1 MDRKYKNII
10 NNFLTEEEC
19 NNLIQFGDDSGF
31 ELSKIRTGQ
40 GDIIREDIRN
50 NDRVI
55 VKDGGVIADELFE
68 KVRDELPEVIGQWQL
83 KGLNE
88 QVKIYKYTKGQ
99 QFKMHRDAP
108 YVRHDNEQSF
118 LTMMVYLNEGFEGGD
133 TFFLDQQVKSE
144 TGKCLIFW
152 QDQLHAG
159 MEVTEGVKYAIR
171 TDVMY
176 EKI

>member
-1 MDRKYKNII
+1 MKRYKEII
-10 NNFLTEEEC
+10 DNFLTQEEC
-19 NNLIQFGDDSGF
+19 DELIQLGEDSGF
-31 ELSKIRTGQ
+31 ELSKIRTAQ

-50 NDRVI
+50 NSRFI
-55 VKDGGVIADELFE
+55 IKDDGTMGEELFE
-68 KVRDELPEVIGQWQL
+68 KVREYLPQELGGWKL

-108 YVRHDNEQSF
+108 YVRNDNEQSF
-118 LTMMVYLNEGFEGGD
+118 ITMMVYLNEGFVGGD
-133 TFFLDQQVKSE
+133 TFFMDKQVKPE
-144 TGKCLIFW
+144 TGKCLLFW

-176 EKI
+176 TKV

>member
-1 MDRKYKNII
+1 MKRYKKVID
-10 NNFLTEEEC
+10 NFFSEEEC
-19 NNLIQFGDDSGF
+19 QDMINFGEESGF
-31 ELSKIRTGQ
+31 ELSKIRTSK

-50 NDRVI
+50 NGRVI
-55 VKDGGVIADELFE
+55 IKDEGVISDDLFE
-68 KVRDELPEVIGQWQL
+68 RVKDELPEVIDGWKL

-108 YVRHDNEQSF
+108 YVRNGNERSW
-118 LTMMVYLNEGFEGGD
+118 LTLMVYLNEGFEGGD
-133 TFFLDQQVKSE
+133 TFFMDGQIKPK
-144 TGKCLIFW
+144 TGDCLIFW

-176 EKI
+176 ER

>member
-1 MDRKYKNII
+1 MRTFKKII
-10 NNFLTEEEC
+10 NDFLTEEEC
-19 NNLIQFGDDSGF
+19 KDIVKFGEESGF

-50 NDRVI
+50 NGRVI
-55 VKDGGVIADELFE
+55 VKDEGVMSNKLFE
-68 KVRDELPEVIGQWQL
+68 KVKEHLPDVIGEWKL

-88 QVKIYKYTKGQ
+88 QVKIYKYTEGQ

-108 YVRHDNEQSF
+108 YVRNDREQSW
-118 LTMMVYLNEGFEGGD
+118 LTLMVYLNEGYEGGD
-133 TFFLDQQVKSE
+133 TFFLDQQVKAE

-159 MEVTEGVKYAIR
+159 VEVTEGVKYAIR